1 MSALTPRAAAI
12 GSAIFFLVGPGLEA
26 GVGPWLLTGGFDRG
40 DDLPAQGAATVL
52 GAVLVVVGLA
62 VVLDAFRRF
71 VADGIGTPTPAA
83 PTSRLV
89 VRGAYRHVRNPMYV
103 ATAAIIAGEG
113 LLLARPILFVAAAVY
128 LTTLA
133 VVARR
138 IEEPGLRARFGSEWD
153 AYRAAVPGWIPRVRP
168 YRPST

>member
-1 MSALTPRAAAI
+1 MV
-12 GSAIFFLVGPGLEA
+12 FFLVGPGLEA
-26 GVGPWLLTGGFDRG
+26 GVGPWLVTGGFDRG

-52 GAVLVVVGLA
+52 GAVLILAGLA

-71 VADGIGTPTPAA
+71 VADGRGTPTPAA

-113 LLLARPILFVAAAVY
+113 LVLARPVLLVAAVVY

-138 IEEPGLRARFGSEWD
+138 LEEPGLQARFGAEWE
-153 AYRAAVPGWIPRVRP
+153 AYRAEVPGWIPRRRP
-168 YRPST
+168 YRAGA